1 MAKHLLQAF
10 AIEDPDRF
18 AQLLGASHNIEEAIE
33 ILNEIPDGSEGEVLA
48 HLSPEAAERVFNG
61 LPDAL
66 LATWLSNCPS
76 DVGRRLLSR
85 LAPDRRDQLIGE
97 VKDPAKR
104 RGLRRIATFPAGT
117 IGAHMQGRIMA
128 VAESAT
134 AVEVEE
140 LYRRQQ
146 GSRDCPAILLG
157 PDERVIGLLDL
168 AAFVGNEDNDAL
180 VGEFCLPV
188 QAVYAES
195 PLDSLTE
202 RDAWQGLSTLPVVDF
217 QEKLVGY
224 ITRAD
229 VSEAFGAAGS
239 GNVFVDS
246 AIELSSRYMQFLA
259 YMLTLIISRRT
270 ER

>member
-1 MAKHLLQAF
+1 MGKHLLQAF
-10 AIEDPDRF
+10 AVEDPDRF

-33 ILNEIPDGSEGEVLA
+33 ILNEIPDGTEGEVLA
-48 HLSPEAAERVFNG
+48 HLNPEAAERLFNG
-61 LPDAL
+61 LPDEL

-85 LAPDRRDQLIGE
+85 LNSERREALIAV

-104 RGLRRIATFPAGT
+104 RGLRRLATYPAGS
-117 IGAHMQGRIMA
+117 IGAHMQGRVLA
-128 VAESAT
+128 VADSAT
-134 AVEVEE
+134 ALEVEE
-140 LYRRQQ
+140 LYRRRQ
-146 GSRDCPAILLG
+146 GSGDYPAILLG
-157 PDERVIGLLDL
+157 ADERVIGLLDL
-168 AAFVGNEDNDAL
+168 AAFVGNEDNDAR
-180 VGEFCLPV
+180 VSEFCMDVRP
-188 QAVYAES
+188 VYAES
-195 PLDSLTE
+195 PLDSLRE

-217 QEKLVGY
+217 QERLVGY

-229 VSEAFGAAGS
+229 VSEAFNTEGS